1 VTEEE
6 LVIFNLRA
14 AFHPG
19 GRNLD
24 PGTYTRLTRNGAVIM
39 TDTPAEIRDHIW
51 FVNRAWGHV
60 LINGLGLG
68 VCLQMVL
75 EKPEVERVTVIEKSE
90 DVIVL
95 VAPSFSKDNRVQII
109 LADAFEYQPPKGV
122 RYGAVWHDIWDTICG
137 DNLPS
142 MHRLHRKYGRRT
154 EWQNSWCRELC
165 ERSR

>member
-1 VTEEE
+1 
-6 LVIFNLRA
+6 
-14 AFHPG
+14 
-19 GRNLD
+19 
-24 PGTYTRLTRNGAVIM
+24 
-39 TDTPAEIRDHIW
+39 
-51 FVNRAWGHV
+51 
-60 LINGLGLG
+60 
-68 VCLQMVL
+68 MVL